1 VDVGVADVVSAE
13 VELIG
18 RSSQVALFEDVDFH
32 LLREEH
38 PHSDVEFA
46 AGKE

>member
-1 VDVGVADVVSAE
+1 MDVGVAYGVSAE

-18 RSSQVALFEDVDFH
+18 RSSQVALLEDVDFQ

-38 PHSDVEFA
+38 PHSDVKFA
-46 AGKE
+46 A